1 MSTHYITCAPI
12 AVLGGFLVVV
22 SQTFS
27 PITLQWVSMGVAIG
41 VIVIAVLGQLD
52 RARGGVQ
59 RTLDV
64 AIVADAALLIVFALA
79 ALGTAVEWF
88 SFAFALGIVALAF
101 GGLSLHEMSNWR
113 AQHQLASLRWL
124 PNTEA
129 APLEHSRAA

>member
-12 AVLGGFLVVV
+12 ALLGGFLVVV
-22 SQTFS
+22 SQTFA
-27 PITLQWVSMGVAIG
+27 PTTLQWVAMGVAIG
-41 VIVIAVLGQLD
+41 VIVIAVLAQLD

-64 AIVADAALLIVFALA
+64 AIVLDAAALIVFALVA
-79 ALGTAVEWF
+79 SGTAVEWLTF
-88 SFAFALGIVALAF
+88 GLALGFVGLAFA
-101 GGLSLHEMSNWR
+101 GLSLHEMSTWR

-129 APLEHSRAA
+129 APLERAA